1 MSSRALF
8 GSWIA
13 ERYPTRES
21 AKRQCAEAAS
31 AMAAA
36 FPELRRVRGH
46 AMVGVDFRPH
56 WWCITSEGEI
66 IDPTAHQWPAPP
78 AFYDALPND
87 AEEPC
92 GKCTHCGDLLFRS
105 RGADSYLCENCKP
118 DDEEARTAWVSGQEE
133 GLALSFDHW

>member
-1 MSSRALF
+1 
-8 GSWIA
+8 
-13 ERYPTRES
+13 
-21 AKRQCAEAAS
+21 
-31 AMAAA
+31 
-36 FPELRRVRGH
+36 
-46 AMVGVDFRPH
+46 MVGVDFRPH